1 MYPPPLRN
9 KISIIILFGFIF
21 FFILWPIRYQSQ
33 SPLYVIPSITK
44 GAKSNSEPGPNI
56 DALRSTILTDMS
68 GNQKEYLNSKGY
80 ITFLSIFKKQHQTMI
95 NNLIKS
101 ADIAVANTSTYSVTL
116 KPQLPPSND
125 PHDYLS
131 LSRYYW
137 PDPNKPDG
145 LPYIRKDGYPNPEFF
160 SIADYILL
168 RKLFREIHDMGFA
181 YYFTQNETYVKKSMY
196 RLKEWFLDEQTK
208 MNPNLNYAGLKK
220 GELTGAHTG
229 VLDFH
234 QVFRMFQAI
243 TLLRFSPL
251 WDQSIDAGLREWMS
265 EYYIWFSTS
274 KLGRIEGKAV
284 NNHGTFYDV
293 QAIFLL
299 EYLGRNDEAKEY
311 TQISLK
317 NRIDHGILPSGEQ
330 PHETARPTSWF
341 YSIFNLQGLFMLA
354 ERCDHFGCK
363 IKGRNGWNYE
373 GPKKQS
379 IQRAVDFLLPFALSG
394 GEGWPRKN
402 IKGFEMNDY
411 VKILELSYIIYDE
424 EKYLEA
430 VEELRP
436 QSKAEQAA
444 GMRSAKWEDNYL
456 CNLAMMTNRMLW
468 TCLQ

>member
-1 MYPPPLRN
+1 
-9 KISIIILFGFIF
+9 
-21 FFILWPIRYQSQ
+21 
-33 SPLYVIPSITK
+33 
-44 GAKSNSEPGPNI
+44 
-56 DALRSTILTDMS
+56 
-68 GNQKEYLNSKGY
+68 
-80 ITFLSIFKKQHQTMI
+80 
-95 NNLIKS
+95 
-101 ADIAVANTSTYSVTL
+101 YSVTL

-137 PDPNKPDG
+137 PNPSRPDG

-181 YYFTQNETYVKKSMY
+181 YFFTKNETYVKKSMY

-317 NRIDHGILPSGEQ
+317 NRIDKGILPSGEQ
-330 PHETARPTSWF
+330 LHETARPTSWF

-363 IKGRNGWNYE
+363 IKGRSGWNYE

-394 GEGWPRKN
+394 GEGW
-402 IKGFEMNDY
+402 
-411 VKILELSYIIYDE
+411 
-424 EKYLEA
+424 
-430 VEELRP
+430 
-436 QSKAEQAA
+436 
-444 GMRSAKWEDNYL
+444 
-456 CNLAMMTNRMLW
+456 
-468 TCLQ
+468 